1 MYKHHVRRKNK
12 NKVHS
17 YPRETAQQGELWSL
31 GATPS
36 QTGTPDQ
43 KVLGGKG
50 AFTAPCSR
58 GLPDCICAASSTLC
72 THCPSYQREVSP
84 QRCHPDDLGHVRQP
98 AQFKHK
104 AAEFLPA
111 IPSFSADY
119 QMKLC
124 MMLFWKV
131 KVLSQ
136 GHYLTVLKPQG
147 SHGSCFKE

>member
-1 MYKHHVRRKNK
+1 MHKHHIRKK
-12 NKVHS
+12 KIHS

-36 QTGTPDQ
+36 QAGTPAQ
-43 KVLGGKG
+43 KVPGGKG
-50 AFTAPCSR
+50 AFTAPCSC
-58 GLPDCICAASSTLC
+58 GLPYCVCAAPSTLC
-72 THCPSYQREVSP
+72 AHCPSYQGEVSP
-84 QRCHPDDLGHVRQP
+84 QRCHPDGLGLVRKP

-119 QMKLC
+119 QMKFC
-124 MMLFWKV
+124 MALFWKV

-136 GHYLTVLKPQG
+136 GRYLTVLKPQG
-147 SHGSCFKE
+147 SHGSPFKE